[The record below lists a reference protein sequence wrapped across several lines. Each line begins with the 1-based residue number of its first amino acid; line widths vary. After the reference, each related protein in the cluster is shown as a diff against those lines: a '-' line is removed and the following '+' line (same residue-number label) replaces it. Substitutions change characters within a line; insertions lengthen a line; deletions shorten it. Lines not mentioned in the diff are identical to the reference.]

1 MPLILALG
9 RLREA
14 GGSLEFQDSQAKA
27 TQRNPVSNKQTN
39 RLYMAN

>member
-14 GGSLEFQDSQAKA
+14 GGSLEFQDSQRDI
-27 TQRNPVSNKQTN
+27 QRN
-39 RLYMAN
+39 LY